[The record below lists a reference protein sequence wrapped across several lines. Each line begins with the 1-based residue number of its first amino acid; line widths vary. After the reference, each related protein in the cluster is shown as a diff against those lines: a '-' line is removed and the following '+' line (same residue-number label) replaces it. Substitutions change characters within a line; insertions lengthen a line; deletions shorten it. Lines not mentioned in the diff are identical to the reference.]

1 MGHTRLGE
9 LPRTRQWGEVVGL
22 LACGA
27 GTAQVANATITA
39 AERGLNLAAED
50 KALVESVWLLTQ
62 LPLAAKAKDTKTFV
76 KALRDAG
83 LKVSDAP
90 GLMEVVGAFSDAVD
104 ARVANNGGRTD
115 LGEMAQMAASETI
128 AKELSSRTQ
137 SLFGTQPQDVQEALR
152 GLATSKNFSAFT
164 RQFFARITDRCLN
177 YFLSRAVSH
186 HVGEGQRFATLA
198 QQSEFSKALGVHC
211 REASQ
216 IVEEF
221 SGGWFSK
228 TNWEKGGI
236 SREDARGFTHVAMR
250 KLVDELKAGARS
262 DAP

>member
-1 MGHTRLGE
+1 M
-9 LPRTRQWGEVVGL
+9 VGL